1 MSTGLHT
8 PLCDLL
14 GIRLPILLAGM
25 AQGPG
30 TPELVA
36 AVTRAGGLG
45 VFGASGLTVE
55 RLERDIARARELAPD
70 GPLGVNVQLAP
81 PTPPTGERARIVEV
95 LKPFRRE
102 LGLPDEPPE
111 RPPAGSP
118 VALAEAALA
127 AGVSVIATFDDP
139 APVAD
144 ATLAAGAHLLPLV
157 TTVDEAVHAV
167 ACGAAAVI
175 TQGGEAGGHRGTFGV
190 GGAHGP
196 VAPAVVGT
204 IALVPQVVDAVGPDV
219 PVVAGGGIM
228 DGRGIV
234 AVLALGA
241 QGVSLGTRFLASN
254 ESGAADAYA
263 GALPGT
269 PGEDTVVT
277 DAVTGRPA
285 RWVRNRL
292 VDALVEAQ
300 AGTLGWGQQAP
311 LVADIRRAAAEQG
324 RADILPM
331 LAGQG
336 AALSGPRE
344 PAADIVA
351 RLVREAE
358 AALAGLAARAS
369 R

>member
-1 MSTGLHT
+1 
-8 PLCDLL
+8 
-14 GIRLPILLAGM
+14 M
-25 AQGPG
+25 A
-30 TPELVA
+30 E
-36 AVTRAGGLG
+36 
-45 VFGASGLTVE
+45 
-55 RLERDIARARELAPD
+55 
-70 GPLGVNVQLAP
+70 
-81 PTPPTGERARIVEV
+81 
-95 LKPFRRE
+95 
-102 LGLPDEPPE
+102 
-111 RPPAGSP
+111 
-118 VALAEAALA
+118 
-127 AGVSVIATFDDP
+127 
-139 APVAD
+139 

-157 TTVDEAVHAV
+157 TTVDEAVRAV

-234 AVLALGA
+234 AALALGA
-241 QGVSLGTRFLASN
+241 HGVSLGTRFLASN

-269 PGEDTVVT
+269 PGERTVVT

-292 VDALVEAQ
+292 VDALVEAR
-300 AGTLGWGQQAP
+300 AGTLGWGQQAQ

-358 AALAGLAARAS
+358 AALAELAARAS

>member
-1 MSTGLHT
+1 VSGGLHT

-55 RLERDIARARELAPD
+55 ALERDLARARELAPE
-70 GPLGVNVQLAP
+70 GPFGVNVQLAQ
-81 PTPPTGERARIVEV
+81 PTPATGERARIVEV

-111 RPPAGSP
+111 PPPADSP
-118 VALAEAALA
+118 VALVEAALA

-139 APVAD
+139 APVAE
-144 ATLAAGAHLLPLV
+144 ATLAAGAQLLPLV
-157 TTVDEAVHAV
+157 TTVDEALRAV
-167 ACGAAAVI
+167 SAGAGAVI
-175 TQGGEAGGHRGTFGV
+175 TQGAEAGGHRGTFAV
-190 GGAHGP
+190 GGEGGP
-196 VAPAVVGT
+196 AAPALVGT
-204 IALVPQVVDAVGPDV
+204 LALVPQVVDAVGPAV

-241 QGVSLGTRFLASN
+241 QGVSLGTRFLASS
-254 ESGAADAYA
+254 ESGAVDAYA
-263 GALPGT
+263 GALPAT
-269 PGEDTVVT
+269 PAERTVVT
-277 DAVTGRPA
+277 DAITGRPA

-292 VDALVEAQ
+292 VDALVEAR
-300 AGTLGWGQQAP
+300 AGTLGWGQQAR
-311 LVADIRRAAAEQG
+311 LVADVRRAAAAQG
-324 RADILPM
+324 RADLLPM

-351 RLVREAE
+351 RLVREAK
-358 AALAGLAARAS
+358 AALAALSVG
-369 R
+369 

>member
-1 MSTGLHT
+1 MTLISTARH
-8 PLCDLL
+8 
-14 GIRLPILLAGM
+14 LARD
-25 AQGPG
+25 
-30 TPELVA
+30 
-36 AVTRAGGLG
+36 TRNNP
-45 VFGASGLTVE
+45 
-55 RLERDIARARELAPD
+55 R
-70 GPLGVNVQLAP
+70 
-81 PTPPTGERARIVEV
+81 
-95 LKPFRRE
+95 
-102 LGLPDEPPE
+102 
-111 RPPAGSP
+111 
-118 VALAEAALA
+118 
-127 AGVSVIATFDDP
+127 
-139 APVAD
+139 
-144 ATLAAGAHLLPLV
+144 AHLLPLV
-157 TTVDEAVHAV
+157 TTVDEAVRAV

-241 QGVSLGTRFLASN
+241 HGVSLGTRFLASN

-263 GALPGT
+263 GALSGT
-269 PGEDTVVT
+269 PGEGTVVT

-292 VDALVEAQ
+292 VDALVEAR
-300 AGTLGWGQQAP
+300 AGTLGWGQQAQ

-358 AALAGLAARAS
+358 AALAELAARAS

>member
-1 MSTGLHT
+1 VSSRLHT

-36 AVTRAGGLG
+36 AVTGAGGLG
-45 VFGASGLTVE
+45 VFGASGMTAAD
-55 RLERDIARARELAPD
+55 LERDIARARELAPD
-70 GPLGVNVQLAP
+70 GPFGVNVQLAQ
-81 PTPPTGERARIVEV
+81 PTPATGERARIVEV

-111 RPPAGSP
+111 RPPAESP
-118 VALAEAALA
+118 AVLVEAALA
-127 AGVSVIATFDDP
+127 AGASVIATFDDP
-139 APVAD
+139 APVAE

-157 TTVDEAVHAV
+157 TTVDEAVRAV
-167 ACGAAAVI
+167 ACGAGAVI

-190 GGAHGP
+190 GGVDGP
-196 VAPAVVGT
+196 VAPATVGT
-204 IALVPQVVDAVGPDV
+204 LALVPQVVDAVGAGV
-219 PVVAGGGIM
+219 PVIASGGIM

-241 QGVSLGTRFLASN
+241 HGVSLGTRFLPAL

-263 GALPGT
+263 GALPDT
-269 PGEDTVVT
+269 PAERTVVT
-277 DAVTGRPA
+277 DAITGRPA

-292 VDALVEAQ
+292 VDALVEAR
-300 AGTLGWGQQAP
+300 AGTLGWGQQAR
-311 LVADIRRAAAEQG
+311 LVADVRRAASEQG
-324 RADILPM
+324 RADLLPM

-358 AALAGLAARAS
+358 VALADLGARA
-369 R
+369 RR

>member
-1 MSTGLHT
+1 MSTRLHT

-81 PTPPTGERARIVEV
+81 PTPPTGERERILEV

-111 RPPAGSP
+111 PPPAASP
-118 VALAEAALA
+118 VALAEVALA

-139 APVAD
+139 APVAE

-157 TTVDEAVHAV
+157 TTVDEAVRAV
-167 ACGAAAVI
+167 ACGADAVI

-190 GGAHGP
+190 GGADGP
-196 VAPAVVGT
+196 ATPATVGT
-204 IALVPQVVDAVGPDV
+204 LALVPQVVDAVGPDL

-241 QGVSLGTRFLASN
+241 QGVSLGTRFLPAL
-254 ESGAADAYA
+254 ESGAVDAYS

-269 PGEDTVVT
+269 PAEDTVVS
-277 DAVTGRPA
+277 DAITGRPA

-292 VDALVEAQ
+292 VDALVEAR
-300 AGTLGWGQQAP
+300 AGTLGWGQQAR
-311 LVADIRRAAAEQG
+311 LVADLRRAAAEQG
-324 RADILPM
+324 RADLMPM

-358 AALAGLAARAS
+358 AALADLGARAG